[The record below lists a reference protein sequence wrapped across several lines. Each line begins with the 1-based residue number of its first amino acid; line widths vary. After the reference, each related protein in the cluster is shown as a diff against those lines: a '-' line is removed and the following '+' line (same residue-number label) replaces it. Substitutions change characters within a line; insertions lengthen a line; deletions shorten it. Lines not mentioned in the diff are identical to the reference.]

1 MAATPAMMPGAR
13 PPAPREDPGAIPIDA
28 PLAPV
33 PIIGIGEPFNPATP
47 PGDPR
52 RHVPLYGIQ
61 YLRREALRL
70 TIERYND
77 IDATDD
83 EILTTAKRF
92 AEFIRTG
99 KNPEGH

>member
-13 PPAPREDPGAIPIDA
+13 PPTPREDPGRIAPPPLDLTAITDTLPAAPITT
-28 PLAPV
+28 
-33 PIIGIGEPFNPATP
+33 EQ
-47 PGDPR
+47 R

-83 EILTTAKRF
+83 EILTTASRF